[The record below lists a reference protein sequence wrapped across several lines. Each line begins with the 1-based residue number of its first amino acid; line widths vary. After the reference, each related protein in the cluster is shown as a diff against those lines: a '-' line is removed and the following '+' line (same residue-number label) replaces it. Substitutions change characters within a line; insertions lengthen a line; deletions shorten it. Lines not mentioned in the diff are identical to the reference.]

1 MAKAGVLSVHAT
13 VTVSSIITPNRLMTI
28 ITIITAMTDPI
39 SLTPNIT
46 SGKTLPVKMA
56 DEEEVEAGEEMD
68 EQLALAEKKRKRTF
82 KKFSYRGIDLDKLYD
97 LPLEDL
103 LLQFTARARRRLTR
117 GLKRKHKAL
126 SKKLKATKKG
136 KGSGMGRRFS

>member
-1 MAKAGVLSVHAT
+1 MADPTCKFSSVYLSSNH
-13 VTVSSIITPNRLMTI
+13 
-28 ITIITAMTDPI
+28 
-39 SLTPNIT
+39 
-46 SGKTLPVKMA
+46 PVKMA

-126 SKKLKATKKG
+126 SKKLKAAKKG
-136 KGSGMGRRFS
+136 KCAGTGRKV